1 MRPPA
6 ISMRL
11 ARLGVRQRLLLG
23 VGFLIALQLLLAGGA
38 VSQLR
43 AMSVQL
49 ESVVQVHGRR
59 GELAHQLHAAQLR
72 WMERLRAS
80 LVVSDP
86 EDMKVQ
92 LAELQSAERRYLEA
106 EAALADAMRN
116 VPEGDGAR
124 VALDE
129 VKTLRESIRPIY
141 DSAMRSLLG
150 GGGIEGALGLLL
162 PVEASEVRW
171 QKLIEKV
178 VETATRSS
186 QEEFERATQR
196 QQVATV
202 WLAAVAG
209 VAIAAALVMA
219 ASLVR
224 GITRPIAEAVVVAE
238 AIAQGRLDAPI
249 RETGSGEFAR
259 LAAAMSTMQDR
270 LRDTVR
276 ALASSADS
284 VQGASAEIQSGS
296 QHLSERTEDA
306 AARLAETASAMRG
319 LAATLDSDAQAARE
333 ASQLAETAQ
342 HDAQRGHDAVL
353 QLAGQMQSIEAAARS
368 ITEIVAAIDGIAFQ
382 TNLLALNAA
391 VEAARAGEHG
401 RGFGVVATEV
411 RALAQRAAQAAG
423 QIRSLSAQTTTRILQ
438 GAASVGD
445 ANGAVNSL
453 VKTARAVAK
462 TVDGM
467 AARVAQQGQVLARVD
482 DAVLHLDTST
492 QQNAALAE
500 QLTAAAATLQQR
512 AGELQDV
519 IVGFSL
525 GEDAARGASR
535 ATLTPVPPLLI
546 STPYF
551 VRNPS

>member
-6 ISMRL
+6 IL
-11 ARLGVRQRLLLG
+11 TRLGVRQRLLLG
-23 VGFLIALQLLLAGGA
+23 VGFLIALLLVLAGGA

-43 AMSVQL
+43 AMGVQM
-49 ESVVQVHGRR
+49 ESVVQVHGHR

-92 LAELQSAERRYLEA
+92 LVELQSAEKRYLKAEA
-106 EAALADAMRN
+106 ELADAMSGA
-116 VPEGDGAR
+116 PEGDGAR
-124 VALDE
+124 VALEE

-162 PVEASEVRW
+162 PVEPSEVRW
-171 QKLIEKV
+171 QKLIEMV

-186 QEEFERATQR
+186 QEEFDLATRR
-196 QQVATV
+196 QQAATL
-202 WLAAVAG
+202 WLAAVAA

-219 ASLVR
+219 AGLVR

-238 AIAQGRLDAPI
+238 AIAQGRLNAPI

-276 ALASSADS
+276 ALARSADS

-296 QHLSERTEDA
+296 QHLSGRTEDA
-306 AARLAETASAMRG
+306 AARLAETASDIRG
-319 LAATLDSDAQAARE
+319 LAATLVSDAGAARE

-342 HDAQRGHDAVL
+342 HDAQRGHDAVS
-353 QLAGQMQSIEAAARS
+353 QLAEQMQSIEAAARS

-423 QIRSLSAQTTTRILQ
+423 QIRSLSAETTTRIQQ
-438 GAASVGD
+438 GAASVAD
-445 ANGAVNSL
+445 ANGAVNGL

-462 TVDGM
+462 TVEGM
-467 AARVAQQGQVLARVD
+467 AARITQQGEVLARVD
-482 DAVLHLDTST
+482 GAVLHLDAST

-500 QLTAAAATLQQR
+500 QLAAAAATLQQK

-519 IVGFSL
+519 IIGFSL
-525 GEDAARGASR
+525 GDETARSAPQASSV
-535 ATLTPVPPLLI
+535 PVPPIRI
-546 STPYF
+546 SVPYVF
-551 VRNPS
+551 RRPV